1 MRSKSPMN
9 SRGSGFE
16 KGQVDY
22 TYRGK
27 TREITFLL
35 RDRYFVNLDQ
45 PILIYVA
52 ANGPKALT
60 AAGSYG
66 DGWITAGGP
75 GLLLVTSRYH
85 ILERGRTQHKTRSV
99 KARGRGRLTRLPTGR
114 PFYPVRFHTTGET
127 LAIRPSNNFA
137 E

>member
-1 MRSKSPMN
+1 M
-9 SRGSGFE
+9 
-16 KGQVDY
+16 DY

-75 GLLLVTSRYH
+75 GLLLVDVA
-85 ILERGRTQHKTRSV
+85 I
-99 KARGRGRLTRLPTGR
+99 
-114 PFYPVRFHTTGET
+114 PFFRASPDSAQNAVG
-127 LAIRPSNNFA
+127 
-137 E
+137 